1 MLRYCVVAGLLLLTL
16 PAMAQQR
23 PRDAVMARAYRC
35 GAIGAPRQW
44 LDCYYGAAQP
54 ARAQLGLPPA
64 PQAQIELALSPPAG
78 NASTRVATVR
88 DAVMAS
94 SLRCYATQDDRAWLD
109 CYYAAAGPTRSELGL
124 SAWPQVAQTPA
135 PVPPPPSPAS
145 VPASDASAHFGFKSL
160 PSRSTD
166 HVAARMASYNF
177 DRNHIFTVTLANGET
192 WRQVSGDTHTARWN
206 KPAGTY
212 SVKITHGS
220 FSSYNFQV
228 LGLPEVYKVDRI
240 G

>member
-16 PAMAQQR
+16 PVMAQQR
-23 PRDAVMARAYRC
+23 PRDAVMAGAYRC

-78 NASTRVATVR
+78 TASTRVAAVR
-88 DAVMAS
+88 DAVLAS
-94 SLRCYATQDDRAWLD
+94 SLRCYAREDDRAWLD
-109 CYYAAAGPTRSELGL
+109 CYYAAAGLMRSELGL
-124 SAWPQVAQTPA
+124 SAWPQVTQMPTP
-135 PVPPPPSPAS
+135 VHPPLPPAS
-145 VPASDASAHFGFKSL
+145 VPANDTSAHFGFKSL
-160 PSRSTD
+160 PSRSVD
-166 HVAARMASYNF
+166 HVAARMASYSF
-177 DRNHIFTVTLANGET
+177 DRDHIFTVTLTNGQT

-206 KPAGTY
+206 KRPGAY
-212 SVKITHGS
+212 SVKITHGL
-220 FSSYNFQV
+220 FSSFNFQV
-228 LGLPEVYKVDRI
+228 LGLPEIYKVDRI